1 MLPLFIG
8 SIQEY
13 LKSDQPHM
21 QHSGLTCMSVLTENC
36 HESYKG
42 ELKNIFGLMLPILN
56 TSNPR
61 LIVDIVVAN
70 IAFNAMF
77 WAIMWKVGYFI

>member
-1 MLPLFIG
+1 
-8 SIQEY
+8 
-13 LKSDQPHM
+13 
-21 QHSGLTCMSVLTENC
+21 MSVLTENC

-61 LIVDIVVAN
+61 LIVDIVVA
-70 IAFNAMF
+70 M
-77 WAIMWKVGYFI
+77 GYMSEEFAPEIQ